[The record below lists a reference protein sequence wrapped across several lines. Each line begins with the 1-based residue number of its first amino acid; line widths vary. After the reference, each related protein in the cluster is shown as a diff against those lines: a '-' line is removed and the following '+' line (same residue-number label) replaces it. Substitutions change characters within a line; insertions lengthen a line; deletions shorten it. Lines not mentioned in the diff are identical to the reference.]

1 MVLEENEGDSVVY
14 AIDTAAITPTVYVS
28 TDDSGDATYFVDNAG
43 NPKTE
48 VQVIQDDAGEDVVV
62 LNNVEVIPIDL
73 GNLADDTKI
82 VITQD
87 SDT

>member
-1 MVLEENEGDSVVY
+1 MVY

-28 TDDSGDATYFVDNAG
+28 TDESGDATYFVDTAG

-48 VQVIQDDAGEDVVV
+48 IQVLKDNAGEDVVV
-62 LNNVEVIPIDL
+62 MNNVEVIPIDL

-82 VITQD
+82 VITQGP
-87 SDT
+87 DTESLSTFVI